1 MATMLSV
8 ESLSCVRGERPL
20 FTGLTFTLGAGEWAH
35 VRGTNGAGKTSFLR
49 ILAGLAQPE
58 AGDIHWNGASV
69 LGAAEH
75 WRQDMLYLGHH
86 PAVKE
91 ELTAL
96 ENLQI
101 AARLDGRELSYD
113 EALAALARFGLAGRE
128 DLPVRVLSAGQK
140 RRVLLARTLTRQARI
155 WILDEPFTAL
165 DAKAVDMLSGLVAG
179 HLEAGGIAVITSHQ
193 AVPLAGGKVVQL

>member
-1 MATMLSV
+1 MAAMLSV
-8 ESLSCVRGERPL
+8 QRLACVRGERPL
-20 FTGLTFTLGAGEWAH
+20 FAGLTFTLETGEWAH
-35 VRGTNGAGKTSFLR
+35 IRGSNGAGKTSFLR

-58 AGDIHWNGASV
+58 AGDIHWNGESV

-75 WRQDMLYLGHH
+75 WRRDMMYLGHH

-96 ENLQI
+96 ENLQF
-101 AARLDGRELSYD
+101 AARLEGRELSYD

-140 RRVLLARTLTRQARI
+140 RRVLLARTLTRRAKI

-165 DAKAVDMLSGLVAG
+165 DVKAVDMLSGLVG
-179 HLEAGGIAVITSHQ
+179 QHLEKGGMAVITSHQ
-193 AVPLAGGKVVQL
+193 AVPLPGGRVVEL